1 VRATEARLL
10 VASHADC
17 ALHEPFP
24 GHPERS
30 RRLGAA
36 LAGAAAAGARA
47 AAVAVDEEA
56 ALAAVSRVHSADL
69 PTRLRAAC
77 AQAPCTFDT
86 GDNPIS
92 GGTYRAAVA
101 AVATCLAGVE
111 LAAAGGEA
119 GPLRFFAAVRPPGH
133 HATRD
138 RAMGFCFFNNA
149 AITAE
154 ALLARGLGPVAVVD
168 FDLHHGNGTQDHF
181 YARDDVFF
189 LSLHA
194 WPEYPGTG
202 AGDEV
207 GRGGGEGFT
216 LNLPLAGGAD
226 DEVYV
231 GALVTGVTELLRAM
245 RPAAWVVSAG
255 FDAHRDDPI
264 GCMRVSDSGFGAIG
278 RALSRAAGESPVI
291 AVLEGG
297 YDLKAL
303 QGSVREFLAGLNGT
317 AAS

>member
-24 GHPERS
+24 GHPERA
-30 RRLGAA
+30 RRLAA
-36 LAGAAAAGARA
+36 AGAGAAAAGARE
-47 AAVAVDEEA
+47 AAVTVAEEA
-56 ALAAVSRVHSADL
+56 ALDAVLRVHAPEL
-69 PTRLRAAC
+69 PARLRAAC
-77 AQAPCTFDT
+77 ERAPRTFDSD
-86 GDNPIS
+86 DNPIS

-111 LAAAGGEA
+111 LAAGTGGG

-133 HATRD
+133 HATRA

-149 AITAE
+149 AIAAE
-154 ALLARGLGPVAVVD
+154 ALLARGLAPVAVVD
-168 FDLHHGNGTQDHF
+168 FDVHHGNGTQDHF

-194 WPEYPGTG
+194 WPEYPGSG
-202 AGDEV
+202 GGDEV
-207 GRGGGEGFT
+207 GRGAGRGFT
-216 LNLPLAGGAD
+216 RNLPLARGAD
-226 DEVYV
+226 DDVYA
-231 GALVTGVTELLRAM
+231 GALVTGVTEVLRAM

-264 GCMRVSDSGFGAIG
+264 GCMRVSEKGFGAIG
-278 RALSRAAGESPVI
+278 STLAQAAGESPVI

-297 YDLKAL
+297 YDPKAL
-303 QGSVREFLAGLNGT
+303 QGSVRAFLAGLNGS